1 MKRSWIIIATICSIA
16 AVGLE
21 LYLMTTMKADGKAIE
36 VYALQKKCEVG
47 VVIEPS
53 LLMKVSLPKES
64 SGTQQYANWQQ
75 LIGKTTTRALEANK
89 LLEISDFAENKVDDT
104 LQTLVLKMNAEQ
116 SHNGQLSK
124 GEVIDL
130 LCYRQGAVQ
139 RVDGLIVESVASI
152 NSETAD
158 NQCYVTLKGPAKA
171 LETLFLTQQEGL
183 LLIVKKTTVQ
193 MP

>member
-1 MKRSWIIIATICSIA
+1 MKRSWIIIAIICSIM

-21 LYLMTTMKADGKAIE
+21 LFLMASTKAEGETVEA
-36 VYALQKKCEVG
+36 YALLNKCDAG

-53 LLMKVSLPKES
+53 LLMKVALPKGS
-64 SGTQQYANWQQ
+64 SASKPYASWMQ

-89 LLEISDFAENKVDDT
+89 LLETSDFDENKNSKI
-104 LQTLVLKMNAEQ
+104 LQTMVLKMNAEQ
-116 SHNGQLSK
+116 SHKGQLSN
-124 GEVIDL
+124 GEAIDF

-139 RVDGLIVESVASI
+139 LVDGLIVESVAEI
-152 NSETAD
+152 GSETAE
-158 NQCYVTLKGPAKA
+158 NQRYVTIKGPAKS
-171 LETLFLTQQEGL
+171 LEILFLTQQEGV